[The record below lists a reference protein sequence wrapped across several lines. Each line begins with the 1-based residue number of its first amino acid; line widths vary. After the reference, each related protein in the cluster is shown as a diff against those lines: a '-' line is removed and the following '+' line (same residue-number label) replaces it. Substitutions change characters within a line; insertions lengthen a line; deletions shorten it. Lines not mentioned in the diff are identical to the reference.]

1 MALTL
6 TQQIRAQVERASHVL
21 IAFKKQPTLDDV
33 ATAAALRLW
42 LQGINKPV
50 DVVCDGFTVPNQL
63 AWLEGVDTFKP
74 RLENLQKFIISLDTS
89 GTEVDSFSYSAEG
102 DKLNI
107 YVTPK
112 AGSFTDKHV
121 KMKNADYRYDLIFT
135 VGTPDLASLGKVFED
150 STEFFHQ
157 VPIINIDFNPN
168 NESYGQ
174 INAVEVNAVA
184 SSEIVYQLLKVTN
197 GDNGKDLKPNLTTS
211 LLTGMIAATESFRQA
226 NVTPHALAAAG
237 ELMEHGADREAIVAK
252 LYKNRS
258 LATLNLWGRVLSRL
272 HTELDGKLIWAQLAA
287 NDFIESQSAAEDLP
301 AVVDEL
307 ISSVP
312 GIKVVVLIYQ
322 TADGKLKAI
331 LRTLKGDNALYLSRS
346 FTPLGD
352 KSLASF
358 KIEGNDL
365 AMAAEAVVA
374 SVKRNM
380 ANGKK

>member
-1 MALTL
+1 
-6 TQQIRAQVERASHVL
+6 
-21 IAFKKQPTLDDV
+21 
-33 ATAAALRLW
+33 
-42 LQGINKPV
+42 
-50 DVVCDGFTVPNQL
+50 
-63 AWLEGVDTFKP
+63 TFKP